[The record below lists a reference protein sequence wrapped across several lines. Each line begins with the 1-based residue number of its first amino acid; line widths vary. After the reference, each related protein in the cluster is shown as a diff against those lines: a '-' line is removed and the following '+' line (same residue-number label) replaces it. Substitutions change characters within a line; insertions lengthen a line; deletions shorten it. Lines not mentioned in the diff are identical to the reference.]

1 MAAED
6 MPADEEEFRK
16 FSQDE
21 MEEMKTTFEAG
32 NLEAVAKK
40 LQEKLEMLDKIQL
53 HIAVTGE
60 TGSGK
65 STFVNAIRGLG
76 DEDEGAAKTGEVETT
91 MQPEP
96 YPHPTLPNVTLWD
109 LPGIGTPRFKA
120 DEYLKQVS
128 FQKYDFFIILTA
140 NRFTTH
146 HTQLAQEIQKMKKRF
161 YYVRSKVDA
170 DLYAAQK
177 RRPSTYNEEGILQ
190 KIRNDCIENLEREA
204 GEPSP
209 RVFLIS
215 SWDLTRY
222 DFPLLQQT
230 LEDDLD
236 VEKRHAFILVLP
248 NISAQILEK
257 KKAAFKREIWKLA
270 LLSGAISAVPV
281 PGLSIIADIAILE
294 VNMRRYC
301 QAFGLDDAALCR
313 LAQRVGKPVAELKSV
328 IKAVPTA
335 SSINKEFVIRM
346 LARSAC
352 LGVMIVEELLDL
364 VPIAGPLLSG
374 GVSFGSTFYMLKR
387 FLNDAAED
395 AHRVLRKALS

>member
-1 MAAED
+1 MAANNL
-6 MPADEEEFRK
+6 PADEEEFRN

-40 LQEKLEMLDKIQL
+40 LQEKLETLDKIQL

-76 DEDEGAAKTGEVETT
+76 DEDAGAAKTGEVETT
-91 MQPEP
+91 MQPES
-96 YPHPTLPNVTLWD
+96 YPHPTLPNVTIWD
-109 LPGIGTPRFKA
+109 LPGIGTPNFKA
-120 DEYLKQVS
+120 DEYLEQVS

-140 NRFTTH
+140 SRFTTH

-177 RRPSTYNEEGILQ
+177 RRPRTYNEEEILQ
-190 KIRNDCIENLEREA
+190 KIRNDCIENLKRGA
-204 GEPSP
+204 GELSP

-215 SWDLTRY
+215 SWDLAKY
-222 DFPLLQQT
+222 DFHLLQQA

-236 VEKRHAFILVLP
+236 VEKKRAFILALP

-270 LLSGAISAVPV
+270 LLSGA
-281 PGLSIIADIAILE
+281 
-294 VNMRRYC
+294 M
-301 QAFGLDDAALCR
+301 
-313 LAQRVGKPVAELKSV
+313 
-328 IKAVPTA
+328 
-335 SSINKEFVIRM
+335 
-346 LARSAC
+346 
-352 LGVMIVEELLDL
+352 
-364 VPIAGPLLSG
+364 
-374 GVSFGSTFYMLKR
+374 
-387 FLNDAAED
+387 
-395 AHRVLRKALS
+395 

>member
-1 MAAED
+1 MAAKD
-6 MPADEEEFRK
+6 LPADEKEFMTL
-16 FSQDE
+16 SQDE

-40 LQEKLEMLDKIQL
+40 LQEKLETLDKIQL

-60 TGSGK
+60 AGSGK

-76 DEDEGAAKTGEVETT
+76 DEDAGAAKTGEVQTT
-91 MQPEP
+91 MQPES
-96 YPHPTLPNVTLWD
+96 YPHPTLPNVTIWD
-109 LPGIGTPRFKA
+109 LPRIGTHKFKA
-120 DEYLKQVS
+120 DEYLEQVS
-128 FQKYDFFIILTA
+128 SQKYDFFIILTA
-140 NRFTTH
+140 SWFTTH

-161 YYVRSKVDA
+161 YYVRTQVDFGLQA
-170 DLYAAQK
+170 EQK
-177 RRPSTYNEEGILQ
+177 SRPSTYKEEGILQ
-190 KIRNDCIENLEREA
+190 KIRNDCIENLKREA
-204 GEPSP
+204 GESFSQ
-209 RVFLIS
+209 VFLIS
-215 SWDLTRY
+215 SCDLAKY
-222 DFPLLQQT
+222 DFHLLQQT

-236 VEKRHAFILVLP
+236 VEKRHTFILALP
-248 NISAQILEK
+248 NVSEQILEK

-346 LARSAC
+346 LARPASLA
-352 LGVMIVEELLDL
+352 VMIVEELLDL
-364 VPIAGPLLSG
+364 VPVAGPILSG
-374 GVSFGSTFYMLKR
+374 GVSFGTTFYMLKR

-395 AHRVLRKALS
+395 AHRVVQKALS